1 VQQLAAAGQY
11 AFELVFAAAVIYL
24 PPLQSVFGTAALPG
38 WVLTLLVP
46 MPVLVWGLDEVYRAL
61 RRNAGG
67 RH

>member
-1 VQQLAAAGQY
+1 MY
-11 AFELVFAAAVIYL
+11 ASQRIARPKMQEAYL

>member
-1 VQQLAAAGQY
+1 
-11 AFELVFAAAVIYL
+11 VFAAAVIYL